1 MAATHCPLCHGV
13 GLGSG
18 GTAPDLRKSQV
29 PLSREAITAVLH
41 DGALVPMGM
50 PKFDELTPEQIE
62 GLQHFIRQ
70 KAREAIASHAQA
82 SPAAAPVQT
91 GAPAGAGT
99 QPK

>member
-1 MAATHCPLCHGV
+1 M
-13 GLGSG
+13 GSG

-41 DGALVPMGM
+41 GGALVPMGM
-50 PKFDELTPEQIE
+50 PKFDEFTPEQIE